1 LNSEREKTQIFLKK
15 LLKRTDIKDEDRESI
30 EKVLLFFKN
39 DDLKGKKD
47 WKEFVQK
54 IKALEKGLYKKYPVN
69 GYQYELRV
77 SKVLTSINSLTLKLV
92 GDNFSTWVFE
102 VSEYKDSESQ
112 IFFSSIEGDMDD
124 IEMSTLDEAFQ
135 YCEKLF
141 ESKDFQNFVL
151 EVEQVNK

>member
-1 LNSEREKTQIFLKK
+1 
-15 LLKRTDIKDEDRESI
+15 
-30 EKVLLFFKN
+30 
-39 DDLKGKKD
+39 
-47 WKEFVQK
+47 
-54 IKALEKGLYKKYPVN
+54 
-69 GYQYELRV
+69 
-77 SKVLTSINSLTLKLV
+77 LKLV